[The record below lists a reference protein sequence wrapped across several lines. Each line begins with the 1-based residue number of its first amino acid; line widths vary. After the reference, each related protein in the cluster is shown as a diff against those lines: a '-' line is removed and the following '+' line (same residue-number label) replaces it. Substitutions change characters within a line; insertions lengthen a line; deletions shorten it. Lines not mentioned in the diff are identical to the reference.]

1 MFAPDNHE
9 YYAARAAAEREA
21 ARSAPTSHIASI
33 HEQLAEAYEALV
45 AEIEARAPLRLV
57 SSTAA
62 ADRPRPPDQ
71 EDDAR
76 DASAGG

>member
-21 ARSAPTSHIASI
+21 VRSAPTSHIASI

-45 AEIEARAPLRLV
+45 AEIEARPPLRLV
-57 SSTAA
+57 GTEAKL
-62 ADRPRPPDQ
+62 DRPPPAARD
-71 EDDAR
+71 DDAEEAT
-76 DASAGG
+76 ASG